1 MRSETTT
8 NLEKKT
14 AAAVEAAG
22 GADVVERRP
31 IRGALGKRRVWW
43 KSGGSGGVKRQTG
56 PICSYGGGRQARDLA
71 RVA

>member
-1 MRSETTT
+1 LRSETTT

-22 GADVVERRP
+22 GADIVARRP

-43 KSGGSGGVKRQTG
+43 IRGGQTPNG
-56 PICSYGGGRQARDLA
+56 THLFI
-71 RVA
+71 

>member
-43 KSGGSGGVKRQTG
+43 IRGGQTPNG
-56 PICSYGGGRQARDLA
+56 THLFI
-71 RVA
+71 